1 MRKKFILLEGGD
13 GVGKSVCA
21 KEIAKTIKG
30 VYYKTPP
37 PIFDSLRQTIEDSKD
52 YNLRFYYFLT
62 GVIHSSREIAKLL
75 ETTHV
80 VCDRYLYTT
89 IAYHRALG
97 VVIPDGL
104 EKLILLPDHCF
115 CLHVRDEVMRKRI
128 GERLIPGVFDD
139 AFELQKKVFEEF
151 RSFNLE
157 LFDTSDLSAEE
168 SAQLMLQRMRL

>member
-13 GVGKSVCA
+13 GAGKSACA
-21 KEIAKTIKG
+21 LEIVKAING

-97 VVIPDGL
+97 VIIPDGL
-104 EKLILLPDHCF
+104 EKLILLPDYCF
-115 CLHVRDEVMRKRI
+115 CLHVRDDVMRKRI
-128 GERLIPGVFDD
+128 GERATLGVFDE
-139 AFELQKKVFEEF
+139 AFELQRKVLEEF
-151 RSFNLE
+151 KSFNLE
-157 LFDTSDLSAEE
+157 LFDTSDLSAPE
-168 SAQLMLQRMRL
+168 SAQLKLQKMKV